1 MAVNVNGAVS
11 GAASGAAS
19 GSAAGPY
26 GAVIGAG
33 IGAVSSLASDLFGSH
48 SASKANATNIQLAR
62 EANAFQEKMWNKS
75 NEWNSPVNMIEQY
88 RKAGINPAFI
98 YGSLQ
103 GNSSALGAVTPSVS
117 PYQYSGVAHA
127 GDQIAQGSLAFQ
139 QLKLQQ
145 KQVRNDTER
154 VDIEHAQMMTQKAL
168 ADSNIALN
176 GKQMDNL
183 TKQGQ
188 QLDEQIALLKQ
199 QGEQNDKRFEIELK
213 QLNQNLINSMEQ
225 EIGIK
230 IDNQTKDWM
239 LSNLYPLQA
248 DLLNRQISYQDLV
261 CQWYDKISDS
271 QVFANRKSDLVQWL
285 IGTFGKDI
293 EEKIRQILDD
303 SKGTTKSYQ
312 ALTDEE
318 KSEYALEFARE
329 MQARRN
335 RGEKPDAKKVSE
347 RIKARILARHKKK

>member
-11 GAASGAAS
+11 GAVSGAAS
-19 GSAAGPY
+19 GSASGPY

-33 IGAVSSLASDLFGSH
+33 IGAVSSIASDLFGSH

-62 EANAFQEKMWNKS
+62 ESNAFQEKMWNKS
-75 NEWNSPVNMIEQY
+75 NEWNSPVNMIDQY

-127 GDQIAQGSLAFQ
+127 GDQISQGSLAFQ

-168 ADSNIALN
+168 ADSTIALN

-183 TKQGQ
+183 TKTGQ
-188 QLDEQIALLKQ
+188 QIDANVELLKQ
-199 QGEQNDKRFEIELK
+199 TYAQNEQRFEVELK

-248 DLLNRQISYQDLV
+248 EMLQGQITYQELV
-261 CQWYDKISDS
+261 TKWYDKIADS
-271 QVFANRKSDLVQWL
+271 QVFANRKSDLTSWL
-285 IGTFGKDI
+285 IGTFGKDF
-293 EEKIRQILDD
+293 EQKIREFFDD

-347 RIKARILARHKKK
+347 RIKSRILARHKK

>member
-1 MAVNVNGAVS
+1 MSVLA
-11 GAASGAAS
+11 
-19 GSAAGPY
+19 
-26 GAVIGAG
+26 AG
-33 IGAVSSLASDLFGSH
+33 IGATAQTVSDVFGFAGN
-48 SASKANATNIQLAR
+48 SAANKTNLKIAR
-62 EANAFQEKMWNKS
+62 EAQVYNEKMWNKT
-75 NEWNSPVNMIEQY
+75 NQYNSPSNQVKLY
-88 RKAGINPAFI
+88 REAGINPAFV

-103 GNSSALGAVTPSVS
+103 GNSQPLSAVVPQPVK
-117 PYQYSGVAHA
+117 PYQFTGLAQA
-127 GDQIAQGSLAFQ
+127 GATLQQAMQFQ
-139 QLKLQQ
+139 DELKLHK
-145 KQVRNDTER
+145 KQVENETIKTENDTARMQTER
-154 VDIEHAQMMTQKAL
+154 AL
-168 ADSNIALN
+168 ADSTIALN
-176 GKQMDNL
+176 GKQIDNL

-188 QLDEQIALLKQ
+188 QLDEQIVLLKQ

-248 DLLNRQISYQDLV
+248 DLLNKQITYQDLV
-261 CQWYDKISDS
+261 CKWYDKISDS

-312 ALTDEE
+312 SLTDEE

-335 RGEKPDAKKVSE
+335 RGENPDAKKISE
-347 RIKARILARHKKK
+347 RIKAGILARRKKNKKK